1 MLEVGNRRVDAI
13 VVYLTVYVVH
23 SHQNCNSYIE
33 SIDSKMSKRSVVLIR
48 RTFDRISIIIKIGQ
62 NKYKA
67 ILRLFYSQNFPRAIV
82 IWLDST

>member
-1 MLEVGNRRVDAI
+1 
-13 VVYLTVYVVH
+13 
-23 SHQNCNSYIE
+23 
-33 SIDSKMSKRSVVLIR
+33 MSKRSVVLIR

-67 ILRLFYSQNFPRAIV
+67 ILRLFYSQNFPCAIV